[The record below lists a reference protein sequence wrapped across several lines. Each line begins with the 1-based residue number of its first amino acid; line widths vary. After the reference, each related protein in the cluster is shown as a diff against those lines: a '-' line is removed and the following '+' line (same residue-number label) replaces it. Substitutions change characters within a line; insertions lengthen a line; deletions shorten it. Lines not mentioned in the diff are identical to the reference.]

1 MSVLGAFL
9 QWRFGASHA
18 ETKAPPYVPEYA
30 SPDIARIQKPDRE
43 KIQLTWVGHATFLIQ
58 VAGINILTD
67 PIWSERASPV
77 SWLGPKRHARPGIRF
92 EDLPRIDVV
101 LVSHTHY
108 DHLDRP
114 TILRLGN
121 APWYI
126 VPKRVGAWFKNENI
140 TNVVELPWWSKTA
153 VRAITIHAVPAK
165 HWSQRWL
172 FGNEQDIG
180 WSGYVIE
187 TPVGAVYFAG
197 DTGYHPEYFKDIGK
211 NFDNIN
217 IGLIPM
223 GAYYPREVF
232 GNFHLDPCEALEV
245 HKEVGAKRSVAM
257 HWGVFKL
264 TQEPLAEPPVLL
276 AKERD
281 ALNMQP
287 QEFSTMKIG
296 ETRSLL

>member
-9 QWRFGASHA
+9 KWRFGASHA
-18 ETKAPPYVPEYA
+18 ETKSPPYVPEYA

-121 APWYI
+121 APLYI

-153 VRAITIHAVPAK
+153 VQAITIHAVPAK
-165 HWSQRWL
+165 HWSKRWL

-180 WSGYVIE
+180 WSGYVVE

-197 DTGYHPEYFKDIGK
+197 DTGYHPEYFKNIGK
-211 NFDNIN
+211 NFDNID
-217 IGLIPM
+217 IGLIPI
-223 GAYYPREVF
+223 GAYYPQEVF
-232 GNFHLDPCEALEV
+232 GNYHIDPCEALEV
-245 HKEVGAKRSVAM
+245 HKEVGAKQSVGM

-264 TQEPLAEPPVLL
+264 TQEPVAEPPVLL

-281 ALNMQP
+281 ALNIQP
-287 QEFSTMKIG
+287 REFSTMKIG